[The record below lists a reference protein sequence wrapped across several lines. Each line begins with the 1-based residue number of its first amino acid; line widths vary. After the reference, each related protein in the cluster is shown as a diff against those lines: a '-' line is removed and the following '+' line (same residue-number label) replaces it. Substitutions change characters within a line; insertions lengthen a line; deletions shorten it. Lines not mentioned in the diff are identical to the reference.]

1 MTIYEQLQQK
11 NSQISSVE
19 GQISSKNTEKS
30 NLITSIA
37 QLVTDI
43 ATNTTTISTLQAKI
57 GSEQQQIID
66 YGITKTNLLAE
77 ISDLQSQVDA
87 LIILRDA
94 AYTDMTVS
102 IDIINGEISDLESQ
116 ISAKN
121 LDLLIFQL
129 SGLNN
134 DLLQFNNVKENL
146 TYEYHNYNI
155 QILDWIMGLR
165 NRTWDFNHHTTQLAE
180 ILTDLGFTSYEE
192 YRSGINVISFQN
204 DFESVAFGVY
214 VFNGAQSGLGKLG
227 LNLEIGDKM
236 SRLIDFNYDSN
247 GNIISAQVKSDVIN
261 EMVKSS
267 FKEYLFDQLFNAS
280 LSGGNMTTF
289 DSVHGFSFYRSE
301 LGFDPSNIYGNGN
314 HKYDYWDIYSGH
326 VDIFKQPNYQNFW
339 NQDGNVALIAR
350 ILGDIN
356 YIPKYQEIE
365 STKYF
370 INDKNSVIIDNQSV
384 LLEYTNRRDE
394 LVGTTASVGLIA
406 DVTSQIDSLNTL
418 IDNYN
423 LNLVEFENIKNELI
437 QELQYTH
444 IEGTLGQRLEFK
456 TGLNISDAIVL
467 VSEDPEIASLVN
479 QWNSLDLF
487 IFGAVSS
494 FVTDLGDWISSNGN
508 VPSDMDVVILGKMN
522 QMATLR
528 DSINYIEYYGIE
540 YYGNQIYSLNNLLL
554 NYNNELSP
562 LESNINDLSSYIQG
576 VVDEKNS
583 LEQDLLNLGELE
595 NPYTLW
601 TNFMGAY
608 DLIYSK
614 IESSVN
620 EATIIRQIS
629 NMIDGNDVPDNGDN
643 GVVSLLRLYKYLSG
657 KAPVNRFNRQRWN
670 YINYSAVPLVK
681 YFKSFVKDTS
691 IEKTPVEQDNMGIYE
706 IPYGNKYVLLDF
718 NYIDVETNRYLWQI
732 KQQLRDNLY
741 SLISDEGIDM
751 SYSIPNGYISGN

>member
-1 MTIYEQLQQK
+1 MTLYEQLK
-11 NSQISSVE
+11 SQISSVQ
-19 GQISSKNTEKS
+19 GQISSKNTQKS

-37 QLVTDI
+37 QLTTDI
-43 ATNTTTISTLQAKI
+43 STNNNTISTLQGQI
-57 GSEQQQIID
+57 SVLQQQITDNESSISILLTD
-66 YGITKTNLLAE
+66 IT
-77 ISDLQSQVDA
+77 DLQSQVDA

-94 AYTDMTVS
+94 AYAEVS
-102 IDIINGEISDLESQ
+102 DQVTILDDQISDLQGQ
-116 ISAKN
+116 IDTKYSEMGIIVSEVS
-121 LDLLIFQL
+121 DLNNDVLQL
-129 SGLNN
+129 QYQKDSFTNYYSYNN
-134 DLLQFNNVKENL
+134 DLL
-146 TYEYHNYNI
+146 HN
-155 QILDWIMGLR
+155 WIVGLR

-227 LNLEIGDKM
+227 TNLEIGDKM

-289 DSVHGFSFYRSE
+289 DSVHGFSFCRSE
-301 LGFDPSNIYGNGN
+301 LGFDPSNGNGN
-314 HKYDYWDIYSGH
+314 HKYDYWDIYDGH
-326 VDIFKQPNYQNFW
+326 VDIFKKPNYQNFS
-339 NQDGNVALIAR
+339 NQNGNVALIAR

-365 STKYF
+365 STKYY
-370 INDKNSVIIDNQSV
+370 INDKNNTIIDNQSV
-384 LLEYTNRRDE
+384 LLGYTNRRDE

-487 IFGAVSS
+487 IFGG
-494 FVTDLGDWISSNGN
+494 VTDLGDWITSN

-522 QMATLR
+522 QMATLS

-614 IESSVN
+614 IESSIN
-620 EATIIRQIS
+620 EAAIIRQLS
-629 NMIDGNDVPDNGDN
+629 NMIDGNDVPDNNDN

-691 IEKTPVEQDNMGIYE
+691 IEKTPVEQDDMGIYE
-706 IPYGNKYVLLDF
+706 IPYGNKYVLVDF
-718 NYIDVETNRYLWQI
+718 NYIDVETSRYLWQI
-732 KQQLRDNLY
+732 KQELRDNLY